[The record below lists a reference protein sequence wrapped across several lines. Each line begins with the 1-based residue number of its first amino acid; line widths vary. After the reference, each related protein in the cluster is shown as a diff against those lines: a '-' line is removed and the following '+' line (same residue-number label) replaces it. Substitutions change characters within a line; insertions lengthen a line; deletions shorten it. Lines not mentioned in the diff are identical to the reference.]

1 VNVDLYEKAW
11 MWAAGAMIAAF
22 LAMIA
27 VSTFAYAVRPPSHVE
42 TIDPR
47 SAMQDPRF
55 ASPGVSLREDGSA
68 QAVVVSLMFT
78 FLPSEIRVPAG
89 RPVTFRLTS
98 LDVSHGF
105 QVAGTNVN
113 TMVLPGY
120 VSQFTTTFARPGEY
134 LVVCHE
140 YCGLGHHAM
149 HARLIVEASGATT
162 GGPSAA
168 TDTTAAAAAH
178 GSNP

>member
-1 VNVDLYEKAW
+1 VNVDLYEKIW
-11 MWAAGAMIAAF
+11 MWAAGAIIAVF

-27 VSTFAYAVRPPSHVE
+27 ISTFAYAVRPPSHVE
-42 TIDPR
+42 TIAPGT
-47 SAMQDPRF
+47 AMQDPRF
-55 ASPGVSLREDGSA
+55 SSPGVTIREDGSA
-68 QAVVVSLMFT
+68 QAVVVSMMFT
-78 FLPSEIRVPAG
+78 FLPNEIHVPAG

-105 QVAGTNVN
+105 QIAGTNVN

-149 HARLIVEASGATT
+149 HARLIVEAPGAPA
-162 GGPSAA
+162 GGPG
-168 TDTTAAAAAH
+168 AAADRSTAAH
-178 GSNP
+178 GANP